1 MVVDDSCSAIVSS
14 GVGGSSTGGIGG
26 TGGGDIASRN
36 AEIDEPEP
44 SLLAGSI
51 EKPLG
56 GGMDGGIGGL
66 GGGGESGLRSPADEA
81 RLSLPLGL
89 WLIAVTDRRRSMG
102 EAGPGDIS
110 SLSLADTVITDTV
123 EHFPERRPVLD
134 GDFAWRRLPLGVPTV
149 MDRFPTSVPPL
160 ENLCIPAV
168 PSAPS
173 SLPESED
180 DSSPNTPPELC
191 RFLPTTC
198 TENRTGITISFL

>member
-1 MVVDDSCSAIVSS
+1 MGLLFRFGLAECIRPTPGQAPQLDGLRDRLRSAGDRSC
-14 GVGGSSTGGIGG
+14 GGDRNAWCLLQERVTVWPWISC
-26 TGGGDIASRN
+26 GGGDRDHI
-36 AEIDEPEP
+36 
-44 SLLAGSI
+44 
-51 EKPLG
+51 
-56 GGMDGGIGGL
+56 
-66 GGGGESGLRSPADEA
+66 
-81 RLSLPLGL
+81 RLSARDLGL
-89 WLIAVTDRRRSMG
+89 FNCRNRPAFRCGTPCS
-102 EAGPGDIS
+102 PGDIS